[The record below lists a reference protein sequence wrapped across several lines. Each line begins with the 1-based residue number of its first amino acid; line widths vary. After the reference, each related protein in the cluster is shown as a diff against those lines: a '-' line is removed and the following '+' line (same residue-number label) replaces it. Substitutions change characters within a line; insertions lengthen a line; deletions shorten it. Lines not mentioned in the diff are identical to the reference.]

1 MFCIIYSGKCSPFI
15 KKLQT
20 PANQIMNQN
29 GACWFNFLCWQMMI
43 ICLTICGSIIR
54 RTRKL
59 NGREG
64 NWKPEGWVVAGV
76 SYHCEIRNL
85 KNHCGKC
92 DICMFWCL
100 YWNVKRCERYNF
112 QNLLGGKQ
120 LFLNLSSTLD
130 FTLKGSTFNDHDV
143 IANQFEK
150 CSDWH

>member
-29 GACWFNFLCWQMMI
+29 GACWINFLCWQMMI

-112 QNLLGGKQ
+112 QNFIISFRKY
-120 LFLNLSSTLD
+120 FLMFCWECFWLCWLQ
-130 FTLKGSTFNDHDV
+130 
-143 IANQFEK
+143 IAVKEGRTSVSYK
-150 CSDWH
+150 